1 MLTIAYVSSQQQR
14 RTDGQITRAQLL
26 SGAPSRVETV
36 YANFGSKGALLQQAI
51 VGDDEQVPLSDR
63 PEFRVLAAGDARARA
78 QAAGRLVARTARR
91 SAGADPPDRDIYR

>member
-78 QAAGRLVARTARR
+78 QAAGGAYRAPVRWSR
-91 SAGADPPDRDIYR
+91 SAR